1 MKNVKEKIVKLKNR
15 YSGDIVYTRNIKET
29 VSSENIIFVKVF
41 KEENPQREFLVNLN
55 AFEVQ
60 DK

>member
-1 MKNVKEKIVKLKNR
+1 MKNVKEKTVKLKNI
-15 YSGDIVYTRNIKET
+15 YTGDIVYARNVKQKYL
-29 VSSENIIFVKVF
+29 SEDIVFVRVF
-41 KEENPQREFLVNLN
+41 REENPQREFLVNLN